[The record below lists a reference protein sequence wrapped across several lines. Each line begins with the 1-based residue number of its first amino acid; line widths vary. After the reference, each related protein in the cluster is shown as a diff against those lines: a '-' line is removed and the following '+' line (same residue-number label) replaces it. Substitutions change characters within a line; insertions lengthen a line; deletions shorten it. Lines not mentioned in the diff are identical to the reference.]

1 MPIWSKHTGYIYKYI
16 YTRVGPL
23 FPTAEVFDEK
33 KIKKNIKRIENLV
46 GNKIKKYKAKKKYE
60 MGKYLQEI
68 KNRNIDKLARNIW
81 F

>member
-1 MPIWSKHTGYIYKYI
+1 MPIFKFKNRFKKYHN
-16 YTRVGPL
+16 TRVGPL

-33 KIKKNIKRIENLV
+33 KNKKNIKRIENLV
-46 GNKIKKYKAKKKYE
+46 SNKIKNIEKKKYE

-68 KNRNIDKLARNIW
+68 KNTNIDKMARNIW